1 MALNPTG
8 PISMGGTVVGE
19 SINLELGKAATAT
32 ISLNDADARAL
43 AGIST
48 GTISLSNFYGK
59 SNSLGHYIVYSAF
72 TKGTVQS
79 DDPYAGLTWN
89 GKTYHFW
96 TGTTYNTNRNGFTA
110 WIYNSTFTTVTPVI
124 YRESAFND
132 FGTVVA
138 RDFLDAPADGNG
150 IFVYNNNIYASGY
163 YQLQSFGTSTE
174 TVGAVMARFDENLNL
189 LSSSCIAYLYTSGTS
204 VNSFMYGFGVRNGNI
219 FASVATSVGN
229 TTQTKGNW
237 ELNPTTFAKIS
248 IVTPQK
254 GATSPSTATRRYYT
268 PTPNG
273 GVWMSVGTNN
283 TSTPANNGI
292 VFEYINS
299 AGTSTG
305 VSSSIA
311 GFILNYASN
320 PPIPDNN
327 GNLIF
332 TAYRNAAAPT
342 TSWILAKRLTNNTL
356 AWSKTINSA
365 GGNNRNNS
373 YFYPR
378 SDENGNIYVLWRN
391 AATFDFYLGAVNQPL
406 LLKFDANGNFIFC
419 KRIIIGATFTI
430 AFVSPYWI
438 NDSNVNGTPIIT
450 DGINLGF
457 YVSEGNAA
465 TNAAL
470 VNIRMPL
477 DGNCNG
483 TYTVNGRTVTIQDQ
497 AVTVGNHTWGAGVAI
512 TLADQGENYLTQTVS
527 IVERAAFPNAISNG
541 KVDI

>member
-48 GTISLSNFYGK
+48 GVISLSDFYGK
-59 SNSLGHYIVYSAF
+59 SNSLGHYIVYSTF
-72 TKGTVQS
+72 TKGTVNS
-79 DDPYAGLTWN
+79 DAPYQGVTWN

-124 YRESAFND
+124 YRESSYND

-138 RDFLDAPADGNG
+138 RDFLDSPNDGNG
-150 IFVYNNNIYASGY
+150 IFVYNNNLYVSGS
-163 YQLQSFGTSTE
+163 YQLQSFTTTTE
-174 TVGAVMARFDENLNL
+174 TAGAVMARFDENLNM
-189 LSSSCIAYLYTSGTS
+189 LSSSCISFLYTSGTS
-204 VNSFMYGFGVRNGNI
+204 VDSFMYGFGVRNGNI
-219 FASVATSVGN
+219 YASVATAIGN

-254 GATSPSTATRRYYT
+254 GATSPTNATRRNYT
-268 PTPNG
+268 LVPNG
-273 GVWMSVGTNN
+273 GVWMSISTNN
-283 TSTPANNGI
+283 TTTPANNGI
-292 VFEYINS
+292 VFEYINN
-299 AGTSTG
+299 AGVSTG
-305 VSSSIA
+305 VSASIA
-311 GFILNYASN
+311 GFILNYSDN
-320 PPIPDNN
+320 PPMPDIN

-332 TAYRNAAAPT
+332 TAYRNASAPT
-342 TSWILAKRLTNNTL
+342 TQWILAKRLTNNTL

-365 GGNNRNNS
+365 GGNNRNNG

-378 SDENGNIYVLWRN
+378 SDADGNIYVLWRN
-391 AATFDFYLGAVNQPL
+391 SSTANFYLGAILQPL
-406 LLKFDANGNFIFC
+406 ILKFDPNGNLIFC
-419 KRIIIGATFTI
+419 KRLIIGSSFTI
-430 AFVSPYWI
+430 ASMGSYWV
-438 NDSNVNGTPIIT
+438 NDSNVNGVPILT
-450 DGINLGF
+450 DGINLAF
-457 YVSEGNAA
+457 YLNEGNTAS
-465 TNAAL
+465 NAAL

-497 AVTVGNHTWGAGVAI
+497 ALTIGNHTWGSGFAI
-512 TLADQGENYLTQTVS
+512 TLADQGENYITQTVS
-527 IVERAAFPNAISNG
+527 VAEQPAFPNAITNG